1 MIPWRATR
9 PNPKSMEH
17 LPLILAIVFLSSAV
31 AYLALIH
38 KLPFKGDFVV
48 KAIPALTLAAASA
61 LLIPG
66 IHGKLLCAGFIL
78 SAMGDISLTFTGEK
92 YFIAGLV
99 SFLLAHVMYIFTFA
113 SGSVWSMDKV
123 WLLGVLAVFGVM
135 MIVVLTPHLGKMKIP
150 VYVYVSV
157 ILTMDVMAVLRG
169 GDNWLLIAGA
179 LTFTVSDT
187 ILALDK
193 FRKKIPGDKY
203 YVMTTY
209 YAGQALICAAFLC
222 PLLSTCSAS

>member
-1 MIPWRATR
+1 
-9 PNPKSMEH
+9 MEH
-17 LPLILAIVFLSSAV
+17 LPLILTIIFCASAV

-38 KLPFKGDFVV
+38 KLPFKGDFAV
-48 KAIPALTLAAASA
+48 KALPALTLAAASA

-78 SAMGDISLTFTGEK
+78 SAMGDISLTFEGEK
-92 YFIAGLV
+92 FFIGGLV
-99 SFLLAHVMYIFTFA
+99 SFLLAHVVYIFTFA
-113 SGSVWSMDKV
+113 NGSVWSMDKA
-123 WLLGVLAVFGVM
+123 WLLGILAVFGVVM
-135 MIVVLTPHLGKMKIP
+135 VVLLNPHLGKMKLP
-150 VYVYVSV
+150 VYVYISV
-157 ILTMDVMAVLRG
+157 ILTMDTMAVLRG

-209 YAGQALICAAFLC
+209 YAGQAMICLAFLC
-222 PLLSTCSAS
+222 PVLGSCGVS